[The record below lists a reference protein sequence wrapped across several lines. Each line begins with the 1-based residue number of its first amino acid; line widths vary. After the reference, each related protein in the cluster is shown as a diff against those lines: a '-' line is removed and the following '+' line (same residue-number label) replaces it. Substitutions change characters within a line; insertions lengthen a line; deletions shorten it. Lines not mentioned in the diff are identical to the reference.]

1 MAEWRIERY
10 GAGDRRRWNEFVV
23 ASRNGTFLFDRDYMD
38 YHADRFEDYSLMA
51 YKGDRLLGMLP
62 ANLTRDD
69 MTLHSHQGLTYGG
82 WILPMSHVDG
92 GDVLSLFEEMWR
104 FLREEGVVALD
115 YKPLPWF
122 YSQIPAQEDIY
133 ALFRMGAE
141 MTETTLSSTIDLRS
155 PRGFNT
161 LQRRHLRKASALGA
175 EVVETTDTAAFW
187 EMLASCLSERHGT
200 RPVHSAAELEL
211 LRSRFPDNIRIFT
224 VTLPVA
230 HGLGADDMGELTSDS
245 QGADGPQ
252 AGVCIFDT
260 GRVAHSQ
267 YIATTP
273 KGREL
278 NLLTMLFDRLI
289 NEIFADRRYF
299 DFGISTEE
307 GGRVL
312 NEGLLRQKSSLGAS
326 GTACLRFRLP
336 L

>member
-10 GAGDRRRWNEFVV
+10 DAGDRKRWNEFVA
-23 ASRNGTFLFDRDYMD
+23 ASRNATFLFDRDYMD
-38 YHADRFEDYSLMA
+38 YHSDRFEDHSLMA

-92 GDVLSLFEEMWR
+92 GDVLSLFGEMRR
-104 FLREEGVVALD
+104 FLREEGITALD

-122 YSQIPAQEDIY
+122 YSHIPAQDDIY
-133 ALFRMGAE
+133 ALFRLGAE
-141 MTETTLSSTIDLRS
+141 LTETTLSSTIDLRS

-175 EVVETTDTAAFW
+175 EVVETTNTETFW
-187 EMLASCLSERHGT
+187 EMLAACLAERHGA

-211 LRSRFPDNIRIFT
+211 LRSRFPDNIRIFI
-224 VTLPVA
+224 VTLP
-230 HGLGADDMGELTSDS
+230 GYG
-245 QGADGPQ
+245 GPQ
-252 AGVCIFDT
+252 AGVCVFDT
-260 GRVAHSQ
+260 GRVAHAQ

-273 KGREL
+273 SGREL
-278 NLLTMLFDRLI
+278 NLLTLLFDRLI
-289 NEIFADRRYF
+289 NEEFADRRYF

-312 NEGLLRQKSSLGAS
+312 NEGLLRQKYSLGAS
-326 GTACLRFRLP
+326 GTACLRFRL
-336 L
+336 LL

>member
-1 MAEWRIERY
+1 MTEWRIERY
-10 GAGDRRRWNEFVV
+10 GAGGRRRWNEFVA

-38 YHADRFEDYSLMA
+38 YHSDRFEDYSLMA

-92 GDVLSLFEEMWR
+92 GDMLSLFGEMRR

-122 YSQIPAQEDIY
+122 YSQIPAQDDIY

-175 EVVETTDTAAFW
+175 EVVETTDTEAFW
-187 EMLASCLSERHGT
+187 NMLASCLSERHGA

-211 LRSRFPDNIRIFT
+211 LRSRFPDNIRIFI
-224 VTLPVA
+224 VTLP
-230 HGLGADDMGELTSDS
+230 GYG
-245 QGADGPQ
+245 GPQ
-252 AGVCIFDT
+252 AGVCVFDT
-260 GRVAHSQ
+260 GRVAHAQ

-278 NLLTMLFDRLI
+278 NFLTLLFDRLI
-289 NEIFADRRYF
+289 NEVFADRRYF

>member
-1 MAEWRIERY
+1 MTEWRIERY
-10 GAGDRRRWNEFVV
+10 GAGDRRRWNEFVA

-38 YHADRFEDYSLMA
+38 YHSDRFEDYSLMA

-92 GDVLSLFEEMWR
+92 GDMLSLFGEMRR

-122 YSQIPAQEDIY
+122 YSQIPAQDDIY

-175 EVVETTDTAAFW
+175 EVVETTDTEAFW
-187 EMLASCLSERHGT
+187 NMLASCLSERHGA

-211 LRSRFPDNIRIFT
+211 LRSRFPDNIRIFI
-224 VTLPVA
+224 VTLP
-230 HGLGADDMGELTSDS
+230 GYG
-245 QGADGPQ
+245 GPQ
-252 AGVCIFDT
+252 AGVCVFDT
-260 GRVAHSQ
+260 GRVAHAQ

-278 NLLTMLFDRLI
+278 NFLTLLFDRLI
-289 NEIFADRRYF
+289 NEVFADRRYF

>member
-10 GAGDRRRWNEFVV
+10 GVGDRKRWDEFVA
-23 ASRNGTFLFDRDYMD
+23 ASRNATFLFDRDYMD
-38 YHADRFEDYSLMA
+38 YHSDRFEDHSLMA
-51 YKGDRLLGMLP
+51 YKGDRLLAMLP

-92 GDVLSLFEEMWR
+92 GDVLSLFEEMR
-104 FLREEGVVALD
+104 IFLREEGVVALD

-122 YSQIPAQEDIY
+122 YSRIPAQDDIY
-133 ALFRMGAE
+133 ALFRLGAE
-141 MTETTLSSTIDLRS
+141 LTETTLSSTIDLRS

-161 LQRRHLRKASALGA
+161 LQRRHLRKASSLGA

-187 EMLASCLSERHGT
+187 EMLAACLAERHGA
-200 RPVHSAAELEL
+200 RPVHTAAELEL
-211 LRSRFPDNIRIFT
+211 LRYRFPKNIRIFT
-224 VTLPVA
+224 VSLPGSGV
-230 HGLGADDMGELTSDS
+230 
-245 QGADGPQ
+245 PQ
-252 AGVCIFDT
+252 AGVCVFDT
-260 GRVAHSQ
+260 GMVAHAQ

-278 NLLTMLFDRLI
+278 NLLTLLFDRLI
-289 NEIFADRRYF
+289 NEVFADRRYF